1 MRSSDWLPDQE
12 PSSAPRRLSNCPPK
26 EEVTEIAFKCLRNFD
41 HTLGDVTSP
50 AITSFGQRQPVV
62 GPCTGLSRLG
72 RFSMMGKKRGT

>member
-50 AITSFGQRQPVV
+50 AITSFGRSHSEATSGWALHWVIPAWAVFHD
-62 GPCTGLSRLG
+62 G
-72 RFSMMGKKRGT
+72 